1 MSVANTNN
9 VIWPKEKTVIV
20 NMVTSPQTSLL
31 PVYTSGY
38 WGRRGGGVLEQQD
51 EGDDDIVLWVSLEQ
65 WGVQNGIAS
74 LIYLEQLRLDFPVF
88 QVGLYCPWKWE
99 KVNDLNNLLDY
110 DINRLGDQDTQG
122 HGRIIPSTLKCRLTW
137 FLMFHDFQW
146 RHPYP
151 QAVLNLR
158 CGERLSPP
166 HPLFSVQP
174 PPSRYSNVTRS
185 SKSQVMFISIC
196 FINSATH
203 IFPPL
208 QEIIVSVAIT
218 RYSGCVPIDLENV
231 LNWSGGTA
239 FLH

>member
-9 VIWPKEKTVIV
+9 MIWSKEKSVIV

-31 PVYTSGY
+31 PVYISGY

-51 EGDDDIVLWVSLEQ
+51 EGDDDIVVMSFIRAVRSPKWHSIIDLP
-65 WGVQNGIAS
+65 
-74 LIYLEQLRLDFPVF
+74 RLDFPVF
-88 QVGLYCPWKWE
+88 QLGLYCPWKWE

-110 DINRLGDQDTQG
+110 HINSLGDQDTQG

-146 RHPYP
+146 RHLYP

-166 HPLFSVQP
+166 HPLSSVQH
-174 PPSRYSNVTRS
+174 PPSRYSNVTKS

-196 FINSATH
+196 FINSAAH
-203 IFPPL
+203 IPPPL
-208 QEIIVSVAIT
+208 PPPGDHSLCSHNTILTTQA
-218 RYSGCVPIDLENV
+218 
-231 LNWSGGTA
+231 A
-239 FLH
+239 FQSTLTTCLTDQGE